1 MSKACLSCGTVN
13 PSSARFCNRC
23 GKPLPSGS
31 GSGSSRTQAR
41 QGTATRFC
49 KKCRKQV
56 RVRGKTTGYPVEPG
70 PTELHW
76 KEYEYYDLACGH
88 PDLIRETGRTKIDDS
103 LRL

>member
-1 MSKACLSCGTVN
+1 MAKACLRCGTVN
-13 PSSARFCNRC
+13 ASNAKFCSGC
-23 GKPLPSGS
+23 GNAL
-31 GSGSSRTQAR
+31 SRTQAGR
-41 QGTATRFC
+41 GTATRFC

-70 PTELHW
+70 PTELYW

-88 PDLIRETGRTKIDDS
+88 IELIGETGKTKIDDS